1 VGQINK
7 VGTLIVQH
15 LIIPPQKKFVSP
27 TSKVEKVFPMKTLLR
42 VQKKLYP
49 EIVQTMQERY
59 TVLHSIYLLQ
69 PIGRRAL
76 ARKLGETERI
86 VRREIDF
93 LEKQKL
99 IQITSKGMYITSEG
113 KAILNQ
119 LSPIMHEV
127 MGIRKLER
135 KLIELLNINQVI
147 VVAGNSDE
155 NDWIKQSMGKACV
168 NYLKAHLQKNNTI
181 AVTGG
186 STIAAVAKEM
196 IAFDTAK
203 TCLYVPARGG
213 IGERVENQANTI
225 ASKMAQKTGG
235 DYRLLYVPDPLSE
248 SSYEMML
255 KEPSIAE
262 TLSIINQAN
271 VVLHGIGDALTM
283 AKRRKTKEKVIKR
296 LKREQAISEAFGYYF
311 NQRGD
316 IIHQVR
322 TVGIQL
328 EDLSNNKQVIA
339 IAGGTS
345 KAKAIISYFKRSK
358 SNLLITDEG
367 AAKAMVKELTKED

>member
-1 VGQINK
+1 
-7 VGTLIVQH
+7 
-15 LIIPPQKKFVSP
+15 
-27 TSKVEKVFPMKTLLR
+27 MKTLLR

-76 ARKLGETERI
+76 ARKLEKTERI

-93 LEKQKL
+93 LEEQKL
-99 IQITSKGMYITSEG
+99 IQITAKGMYITREG
-113 KAILNQ
+113 KTILNQ

-127 MGIRKLER
+127 MGIRKLEGQ
-135 KLIELLNINQVI
+135 LIKLLNIDQVI

-168 NYLKAHLQKNNTI
+168 NYLKSHLQYNQTI
-181 AVTGG
+181 AVAGG
-186 STIAAVAKEM
+186 STLAAVAREM
-196 IAFDTAK
+196 IAFDSAK
-203 TCLYVPARGG
+203 SCLFVPARGG
-213 IGERVENQANTI
+213 IGEEVENQANTI
-225 ASKMAQKTGG
+225 ASVMAQKTGG

-262 TLSIINQAN
+262 TLSLINESDI
-271 VVLHGIGDALTM
+271 VLHGIGDALTM
-283 AKRRKTKEKVIKR
+283 AKRRKTKEEIINR
-296 LKREQAISEAFGYYF
+296 LQREQATSEAFGYYF
-311 NQRGD
+311 NQSGD
-316 IIHQVR
+316 IIYQVR
-322 TVGIQL
+322 TLGIQL
-328 EDLSNNKQVIA
+328 EDLSNNKQVIS

-367 AAKAMVKELTKED
+367 AAKAMVKELTQVD